1 MIVVIADDH
10 AIVREGVIYSL
21 KTHFGEET
29 QVLEAEDSPSLV
41 ALLEQNKNIDLIL
54 LDLMMPGANGL
65 SVLRKI
71 CNEWPGNSVVV
82 LSASEDSTLMR
93 KSIDIGAAG
102 FIPKSSPREVMM
114 SAIRLVL
121 AGGVYIPPKSL
132 LSIEAVS
139 TSSEATENNKLPDPK
154 ILAPKL
160 TDRQRQVLIG
170 IAEGKTNREIGAGLE
185 LSEYTIKIHVTAIFK
200 KLQVNN
206 RMQSVL
212 VAKEL
217 GLFKVGDL
225 TPD

>member
-29 QVLEAEDSPSLV
+29 KVLEAEDPPSLF
-41 ALLEQNKNIDLIL
+41 ALLEQNKTIDLVL

-65 SVLRKI
+65 SVLEKI
-71 CNEWPGNSVVV
+71 CNEWPENTVVV

-93 KSIDIGAAG
+93 QSIDLGAAG
-102 FIPKSSPREVMM
+102 FIQKSSPREVMI

-132 LSIEAVS
+132 LPIESVS
-139 TSSEATENNKLPDPK
+139 TSSETVENNKSSDPK

-160 TDRQRQVLIG
+160 TDRQQQVLIG
-170 IAEGKTNREIGAGLE
+170 IARGKTNRDIGAGLE

-217 GLFKVGDL
+217 GLFKAGDL